1 MRTRTFQKQLSRRQ
15 HVSTVLRTAR
25 AELNIDIQKLLPGCS
40 CKHRCQTP
48 EPHRRIYRHRNRNL
62 RKTVQHSHYNQY
74 NDSHNRCNSLKNR
87 FSAIHKNTPFSDKIY
102 LLFRFDRSILTGQV
116 CHKTDFTY
124 LFLL

>member
-25 AELNIDIQKLLPGCS
+25 AELNIDTQKLLPGCS

-74 NDSHNRCNSLKNR
+74 
-87 FSAIHKNTPFSDKIY
+87 AIHKNTPFSDKIY